1 MRNSRSAPIR
11 IVIAEDH
18 ALVREAV
25 SLLLSREP
33 DLEVV
38 AEAADGPAAVRGAV
52 RGADV
57 VLLAPGLP
65 GRGPV
70 QTLRDLRTKA
80 PRTRVVLL
88 LESEEDD
95 LARTL
100 LAEGAHSC
108 VPTRAPSETLLRAVR
123 AAAPE
128 PPETPESPAPADEE
142 RPAGR
147 ELLTERELEV
157 LRYVGQALSN
167 RQIGNRLTITEGTVK
182 RHLQN
187 IFAKL
192 DARSRIDAVN
202 KYRAVLST
210 TIPAPT
216 PTPTSAPTRSAD
228 RTPEHCGR

>member
-38 AEAADGPAAVRGAV
+38 AEAADGPAVVRGAV

-88 LESEEDD
+88 LETEEDD

-100 LAEGAHSC
+100 LSEGAHSC

-123 AAAPE
+123 AAA
-128 PPETPESPAPADEE
+128 PETPESPAPADEE

-202 KYRAVLST
+202 KYRAVLSA
-210 TIPAPT
+210 TIPTPT